1 MDTDLLCQFTVKDA
15 KYKYI
20 NANCG
25 FFRRGGISTFGVK
38 RRKHERKLI
47 MKRYGASD
55 SAIFLTQCYHT
66 IMQLAKSVLLRLNFD
81 PTKIKEKIK
90 FSKL

>member
-1 MDTDLLCQFTVKDA
+1 MDTDLLCQFTVKGA

-47 MKRYGASD
+47 MKRYVASTWD
-55 SAIFLTQCYHT
+55 VFYVQTYHHF
-66 IMQLAKSVLLRLNFD
+66 IQVVKQNLLMLHLD
-81 PTKIKEKIK
+81 PTNFKDKIKKI
-90 FSKL
+90 